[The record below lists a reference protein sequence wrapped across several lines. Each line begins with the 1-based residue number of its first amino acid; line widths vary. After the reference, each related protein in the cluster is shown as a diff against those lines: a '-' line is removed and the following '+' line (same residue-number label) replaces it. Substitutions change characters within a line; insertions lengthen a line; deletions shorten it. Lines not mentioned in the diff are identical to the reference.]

1 MYGIIVDGYQ
11 QLQNSYI
18 IQSLTVPNIIET
30 FATAEHLT
38 AHANSIKVR
47 FENK

>member
-1 MYGIIVDGYQ
+1 MHFRAIHED
-11 QLQNSYI
+11 
-18 IQSLTVPNIIET
+18 IEA

-47 FENK
+47 FEK